1 MPGSVRQGLSM
12 DNKRQWL
19 CVTRDKFDQHHA
31 QLVPQ
36 MVSRPTWMSQ
46 DNHLWSVLD
55 DWWFCHASCHMA
67 WTLREFGPRM
77 SRAPPTI
84 LDCLRGIGGLRHKE
98 PHRVGV
104 ARLRSIWHIAVQQSL
119 VECLWMP
126 GNNSLSSTQDL
137 QPSWP
142 RPQMVSHPTRITCRR
157 ATICCLFLDDCWF

>member
-1 MPGSVRQGLSM
+1 MCGKYLSM
-12 DNKRQWL
+12 GNKRQWL
-19 CVTRDKFDQHHA
+19 CVTRDKFDQHHV

-77 SRAPPTI
+77 SRTQPTI

-104 ARLRSIWHIAVQQSL
+104 ARLRSIWRIAVQQSL
-119 VECLWMP
+119 WGVSLDAGKQFIEFDARPPAVLATSPNGLASHVDHVHLWFAH
-126 GNNSLSSTQDL
+126 G
-137 QPSWP
+137 
-142 RPQMVSHPTRITCRR
+142 
-157 ATICCLFLDDCWF
+157 